1 VRANSA
7 AAFHGAAQYG
17 HPEQQRTTKGI
28 HAFMQTPRNKN
39 EERILEAAQTSCI
52 GSS

>member
-7 AAFHGAAQYG
+7 AAFHGAAQNG
-17 HPEQQRTTKGI
+17 DPEQQRTTKAI

-39 EERILEAAQTSCI
+39 EERTLEAAQTPCI